1 MFNRLNS
8 NGTFSDPWEDLDY
21 FERQVLR
28 ECGAMGFDELIDELV
43 RMRNEDDYNYRLVMG
58 DEYFAAVRNA
68 KNDSDANL
76 REENRR
82 RYSLMARYLR
92 GKALT
97 ETFALLPVALQNEVI
112 EDEKESWLIRLLKRL
127 GF

>member
-1 MFNRLNS
+1 
-8 NGTFSDPWEDLDY
+8 
-21 FERQVLR
+21 
-28 ECGAMGFDELIDELV
+28 MGFDELIDELV
-43 RMRNEDDYNYRLVMG
+43 RMRNEDDYNYRLVMA